1 MKGRRES
8 WNIGILSKDRE
19 KGMKNMKKRENKASS
34 SKNSV
39 RQRLLAAATD
49 LFARKGYAATT
60 VREIVDSARVTKP
73 VLYYYFQ
80 NKEGIYLE
88 LMRQTF
94 SNVDY
99 LVDFSRGEKGSTR
112 EKLLRFC
119 DQAFSLFMEN
129 IEAVRVM
136 YAIYYG
142 PHQGAPFF
150 DFDAY
155 HLKFQEAIRRLV
167 DEGVRKGEFRKG
179 DVENMT
185 WAILGAVNVAMEVEL
200 GHPEMGLG
208 REGLGRVLNLIFR
221 GISRNKI

>member
-1 MKGRRES
+1 
-8 WNIGILSKDRE
+8 
-19 KGMKNMKKRENKASS
+19 MKKKGIEGKSS
-34 SKNSV
+34 METV
-39 RQRLLAAATD
+39 RQRLLAAATE

-60 VREIVDSARVTKP
+60 VREIVESARVTKP

-99 LVDFSRGEKGSTR
+99 LVDFSRAEKGNTR

-119 DQAFSLFMEN
+119 DQAFSLFMQN
-129 IEAVRVM
+129 IEVIRVM
-136 YAIYYG
+136 HAIYYG

-167 DEGVRKGEFRKG
+167 EEGIRKGEFRKG
-179 DVENMT
+179 EAENMT
-185 WAILGAVNVAMEVEL
+185 WAILGAVNVVMEVQL

-208 REGLGRVLNLIFR
+208 REGLARVLNLIFR
-221 GISRNKI
+221 GISKS

>member
-1 MKGRRES
+1 MKKKE
-8 WNIGILSKDRE
+8 SKDR
-19 KGMKNMKKRENKASS
+19 SS
-34 SKNSV
+34 NETV
-39 RQRLLAAATD
+39 RQRLLGAATD
-49 LFARKGYAATT
+49 LFARKGYAGTT
-60 VREIVDSARVTKP
+60 VREIVESARVTKP

-112 EKLLRFC
+112 EKVLRFC
-119 DQAFSLFMEN
+119 DQAFSLFMQN

-155 HLKFQEAIRRLV
+155 HLKFQETIRRLV
-167 DEGVRKGEFRKG
+167 EEGIRKGEFRKG
-179 DVENMT
+179 EAEDMT
-185 WAILGAVNVAMEVEL
+185 WAVLGAVNVVMEVQL

-208 REGLGRVLNLIFR
+208 REGLARVLNLIFR
-221 GISRNKI
+221 GISKN

>member
-1 MKGRRES
+1 
-8 WNIGILSKDRE
+8 
-19 KGMKNMKKRENKASS
+19 MKKKEIKDKS
-34 SKNSV
+34 SKETV

-49 LFARKGYAATT
+49 MFARKGYAATT

-73 VLYYYFQ
+73 VLYYYFA

-99 LVDFSRGEKGSTR
+99 LLDFSRGQKGSTR

-119 DQAFSLFMEN
+119 DRAFSLFMEN

-167 DEGVRKGEFRKG
+167 EEGIRKGELRKG
-179 DVENMT
+179 DAEDIT
-185 WAILGAVNVAMEVEL
+185 WAILGAVNVVMEVQL

-208 REGLGRVLNLIFR
+208 PEGLARVLNLIFQGLSKKEGKR
-221 GISRNKI
+221 AGEGQ

>member
-1 MKGRRES
+1 MDRDMKEKE
-8 WNIGILSKDRE
+8 IKD
-19 KGMKNMKKRENKASS
+19 KS
-34 SKNSV
+34 SKEPV

-73 VLYYYFQ
+73 VLYDYFT

-99 LVDFSRGEKGSTR
+99 LVDFSRGQKGSIR
-112 EKLLRFC
+112 ERLLRFC
-119 DQAFSLFMEN
+119 DQAFSLFMQN
-129 IEAVRVM
+129 IEAIRVM
-136 YAIYYG
+136 HAIYYG

-155 HLKFQEAIRRLV
+155 HLKFQEAIRQLV
-167 DEGVRKGEFRKG
+167 EEGIRKGEFRKG
-179 DVENMT
+179 EAENMT
-185 WAILGAVNVAMEVEL
+185 WAILGAVNVVMQVQL

-208 REGLGRVLNLIFR
+208 REGLARVLNLIFR
-221 GISRNKI
+221 GISKS

>member
-1 MKGRRES
+1 
-8 WNIGILSKDRE
+8 
-19 KGMKNMKKRENKASS
+19 MKKKEIKDKS
-34 SKNSV
+34 SKETV

-73 VLYYYFQ
+73 VLYYYFA

-88 LMRQTF
+88 LMRLTF

-99 LVDFSRGEKGSTR
+99 LLDFSRGQKGSTR

-167 DEGVRKGEFRKG
+167 EEGIRKGELRKG
-179 DVENMT
+179 DAEDIT
-185 WAILGAVNVAMEVEL
+185 WAILGAVNVVMEVQL

-208 REGLGRVLNLIFR
+208 PEGLARVLNLIFQGLSKKEGKR
-221 GISRNKI
+221 AGEGQ

>member
-1 MKGRRES
+1 
-8 WNIGILSKDRE
+8 
-19 KGMKNMKKRENKASS
+19 MKKKEIKDKSS
-34 SKNSV
+34 METV
-39 RQRLLAAATD
+39 RHRLLAAATD

-88 LMRQTF
+88 LMRETF
-94 SNVDY
+94 ANVDY
-99 LVDFSRGEKGSTR
+99 LLDSAHEDQGSTR
-112 EKLLRFC
+112 EKLLRLC
-119 DQAFSLFMEN
+119 DRAFSLFIEN

-155 HLKFQEAIRRLV
+155 HLKFQEGIRRLV
-167 DEGVRKGEFRKG
+167 EEGIRKGEFCKG
-179 DVENMT
+179 NAEDMT
-185 WAILGAVNVAMEVEL
+185 WAILGAVNVAMEVQL
-200 GHPEMGLG
+200 GHQEMGPG
-208 REGLGRVLNLIFR
+208 RAGLARVLNLIFR
-221 GISRNKI
+221 GISKSQKGKTGEK

>member
-1 MKGRRES
+1 
-8 WNIGILSKDRE
+8 
-19 KGMKNMKKRENKASS
+19 MKKKEIKDKSPMET
-34 SKNSV
+34 V
-39 RQRLLAAATD
+39 RHRLLAAATD

-94 SNVDY
+94 SNIDY
-99 LVDFSRGEKGSTR
+99 LVDFSREEKGSTR

-119 DQAFSLFMEN
+119 DQAFSLFLQN
-129 IEAVRVM
+129 FEAVRVM

-167 DEGVRKGEFRKG
+167 EEGVRKGEFRKG
-179 DVENMT
+179 EADDMT
-185 WAILGAVNVAMEVEL
+185 WAILGAVNVVMEVQL

-208 REGLGRVLNLIFR
+208 REGLARVLNLIFR
-221 GISRNKI
+221 GISKN

>member
-1 MKGRRES
+1 
-8 WNIGILSKDRE
+8 
-19 KGMKNMKKRENKASS
+19 MKKRGIEDKSS
-34 SKNSV
+34 TETV

-60 VREIVDSARVTKP
+60 VREIVGSARVTKP

-119 DQAFSLFMEN
+119 DQTFSLFMQN
-129 IEAVRVM
+129 IEVIRVM

-167 DEGVRKGEFRKG
+167 EEGIRKGEFRKG
-179 DVENMT
+179 EAENIT
-185 WAILGAVNVAMEVEL
+185 WVILGAVNVVMEVQL

-208 REGLGRVLNLIFR
+208 REGLARVLNLIFR
-221 GISRNKI
+221 GISKS

>member
-1 MKGRRES
+1 MDRDMKEKE
-8 WNIGILSKDRE
+8 IKD
-19 KGMKNMKKRENKASS
+19 KS
-34 SKNSV
+34 SKEPV

-73 VLYYYFQ
+73 VLYYYFT

-99 LVDFSRGEKGSTR
+99 LVDFSRGQKGSIR
-112 EKLLRFC
+112 ERLLRFC
-119 DQAFSLFMEN
+119 DQAFSLFMQN
-129 IEAVRVM
+129 IEAIRVM
-136 YAIYYG
+136 HAIYYG

-155 HLKFQEAIRRLV
+155 HLKFQEAIRQLV
-167 DEGVRKGEFRKG
+167 EEGIRKGEFRKG
-179 DVENMT
+179 EAENMT
-185 WAILGAVNVAMEVEL
+185 WAILGAVNVVMQVQL

-208 REGLGRVLNLIFR
+208 REGLARVLNLIFR
-221 GISRNKI
+221 GISKS